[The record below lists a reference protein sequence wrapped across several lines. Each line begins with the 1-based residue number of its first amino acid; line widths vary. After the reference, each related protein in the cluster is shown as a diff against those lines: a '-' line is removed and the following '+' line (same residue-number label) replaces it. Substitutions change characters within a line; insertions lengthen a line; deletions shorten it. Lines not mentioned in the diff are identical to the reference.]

1 MSHINFSI
9 LVLLVSVIIILD
21 TASKAFAEEK

>member
-21 TASKAFAEEK
+21 TVTRAFAEEK